1 MGFCCIKFMGYVV
14 YKHTAP
20 NGKVYIGIT
29 CRDPEERWANGKG
42 YNGQYFGR
50 AVKKYG
56 WENFS
61 HEILFSDLTKEQACE
76 KEIELISFYN
86 STNPKKGYNLSTG
99 GENSS
104 PTKQTREKISK
115 TLTGKMVGDKNPFY
129 GKHHPKEMRDKFSA
143 ERKGK
148 FAKEKHPLWGKKHSE
163 GAKEKMRNKRSC
175 RSVVC
180 VETGKIFISIHEAAR
195 ETGSHFASIQRVCCG
210 KQETANGFHW
220 NFIDCKTEK
229 EVTE

>member
-1 MGFCCIKFMGYVV
+1 MGYVV

-61 HEILFSDLTKEQACE
+61 HEILFSDLTKEQACK

-143 ERKGK
+143 ERKGR
-148 FAKEKHPLWGKKHSE
+148 FAKEKNP
-163 GAKEKMRNKRSC
+163 MF
-175 RSVVC
+175 
-180 VETGKIFISIHEAAR
+180 GKISPNAKKVLCIETNEIFNSATEAGRKYNIDNSSISK
-195 ETGSHFASIQRVCCG
+195 VCR
-210 KQETANGFHW
+210 K
-220 NFIDCKTEK
+220 
-229 EVTE
+229 